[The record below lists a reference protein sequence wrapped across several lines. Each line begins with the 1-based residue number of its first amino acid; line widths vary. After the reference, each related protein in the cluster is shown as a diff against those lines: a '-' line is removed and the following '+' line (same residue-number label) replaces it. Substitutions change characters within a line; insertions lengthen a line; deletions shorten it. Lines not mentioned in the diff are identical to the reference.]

1 MCFMVTAA
9 GQAEETHAPSAR
21 KDACRAFRVHLNTE
35 APQPP
40 VEIAGDEEKCI
51 AWFESLDHDQDGIK
65 DWTATY
71 DGQTNSVLFPF
82 DEDMDGDGT
91 VNVLDEAPLDSS
103 RPSKSAQ
110 RSLAAKKVPRHLS
123 LGGKAGRLQAQLFR
137 RFNVLAIDHTDRHS
151 AGALAALLTLYEKA
165 IPETTRAELSSVRY
179 VYAFAGHDRVF
190 NIAAYHRQARALSIG
205 GLGAYGPQDKQF
217 DADTRLS
224 VFGSFAHEIGHAFL
238 FDRMSAE
245 ELRDV
250 GTEFGNWA
258 ETEPSDL
265 TKPSAKAPMKLS
277 GFLDHR
283 FFRSHPLRELART
296 TRKDPKNL
304 EFINRGIWR
313 DSNLVSEY
321 ATTNI
326 HEWFADAFAAA
337 LMHKLGEQGELGPQW
352 RERLARLPKQ
362 PGAYWVNYNNLTP
375 SFRTWFDSRLAP
387 ARTPANVSG
396 GKKSHGK

>member
-1 MCFMVTAA
+1 MVTAA
-9 GQAEETHAPSAR
+9 GQAEETHAPSSR
-21 KDACRAFRVHLNTE
+21 KDACRGFRVHLSAE

-40 VEIAGDEEKCI
+40 VDLASNEVKCI
-51 AWFESLDHDQDGIK
+51 TWFEALDHDRDGIK

-71 DGQTNSVLFPF
+71 DGQTSSVLFPL
-82 DEDMDGDGT
+82 DDDMDGDGI
-91 VNVLDEAPLDSS
+91 VNVLDEAPLDAR
-103 RPSKSAQ
+103 RPSKSA
-110 RSLAAKKVPRHLS
+110 RNSLAAKNVPRHLV
-123 LGGKAGRLQAQLFR
+123 LGGKAGRLQAELFR
-137 RFNVLAIDHTDRHS
+137 RFNVLAVDHTDRH
-151 AGALAALLTLYEKA
+151 APGALAALLTLYEKA
-165 IPETTRAELSSVRY
+165 LPETTRAELNSVRY
-179 VYAFAGHDRVF
+179 VYAFAGHDRVL
-190 NIAAYHRQARALSIG
+190 NIAAYHRQAKALSIG
-205 GLGAYGPQDKQF
+205 GLGAYGTHEKEF
-217 DADTRLS
+217 DAETKLS
-224 VFGSFAHEIGHAFL
+224 LFGSFAHEIGHAFL

-245 ELRDV
+245 ELREV
-250 GTEFGNWA
+250 GTRFGNWA
-258 ETEPSDL
+258 EPETTDS
-265 TKPSAKAPMKLS
+265 TKTNVPINLS

-296 TRKDPKNL
+296 TRKNPKDL

-313 DSNLVSEY
+313 ESNLVSEY

-337 LMHKLGEQGELGPQW
+337 LMQKLGEQGELGTDW

-387 ARTPANVSG
+387 ARAPANDSG